1 MHTGQVTL
9 VPHITVQGGRA
20 AIEFYKK
27 AFGAE
32 EVGVSTAPN
41 SELIM
46 HAAVRI
52 GQSMLYLSDAFPEMG
67 DVAPQAPNPAFVL
80 NLDVPDAKAMY
91 DQAVAAGA
99 TIKMPLEDTFWGA
112 RYAQLADPFGHMWA
126 IHQQLSKP
134 SDAEI
139 AKAAEAFYKP
149 SNS

>member
-1 MHTGQVTL
+1 MQTGQTTL

-32 EVGVSTAPN
+32 EINVATAPD

-46 HAAVRI
+46 HAVVRI

-67 DVAPQAPNPAFVL
+67 AVAPQAPSPAFVL
-80 NLDVPDAKAMY
+80 NLDVPDARAMY

-99 TIKMPLEDTFWGA
+99 TIKMPIEDTFWGA

-126 IHQQLSKP
+126 IHQQLTNP
-134 SDAEI
+134 SEAEMN
-139 AKAAEAFYKP
+139 KGAAEFYTP
-149 SNS
+149 SNG